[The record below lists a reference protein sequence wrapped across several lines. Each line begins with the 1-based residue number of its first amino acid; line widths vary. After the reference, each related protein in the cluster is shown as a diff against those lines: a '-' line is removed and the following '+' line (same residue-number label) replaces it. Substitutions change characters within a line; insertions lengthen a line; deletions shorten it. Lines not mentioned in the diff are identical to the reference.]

1 MLRTDPNFRYGK
13 QLAVS
18 VVRRRSVV
26 QVIRRNVRKA
36 SSALAKVWTVLTRRA
51 ESLWDGALWHRGMW
65 KRTARHQSFALTYLV
80 AQLVGR
86 LNIPP
91 SDSLAPATSILPMA
105 GTQASAIGKYRI
117 IELVGE
123 GAMGVV
129 YKAQDSV
136 LDRTVAIK
144 VMNDSIARQ
153 EDLRKRFLHE
163 AQAAGSLQHPNVVCI
178 YDLGEVEGHLFIAM
192 EFVHGVDLE
201 HLIEV
206 AEPLSLQARLDIII
220 DVLTGLAFAHKRGII
235 HRDIKPANIRIG
247 EDGRA
252 KIMDFGVAHLASSS
266 MTSTGS
272 ILGTPTYMAPEQITE
287 GKTSP
292 ATDIFAV
299 GGVLYQILTLMKPF
313 EGPTLQN
320 LFFKIITENPR
331 PISELMPGLP
341 SDLNRIVQKALAKE
355 PGDRY
360 SSALEMAN
368 DLTAVRSKLSGPSYP
383 ASVSLSA
390 TVAGAVEQS
399 RKISQRRTRTLTYAG
414 GGAVAVVA
422 LVAIAWIRSPHSSSA
437 SAATTANRAQVV
449 TENQPQ
455 VALPVPL
462 QVAPPATAS
471 PTVSAPTNKARPV
484 PSEHAPVRQEKN
496 SASARDAYSRG
507 AAKAAPAQVRPRLV
521 VAPPPG
527 IEPPVADAGPR
538 QDVVSSPPVVTAKLA
553 ATPTTQET
561 GAPPAAPPVASAPTT
576 ADIAPAVEAFARAI
590 ESRDMGTLR
599 RDYPGLTAGQQR
611 NFEDFFQG
619 IRSINVT
626 FRVANV
632 EGSGGSAD
640 ARLEGSYAF
649 VTTAGITERKPVSFA
664 VTLRHDGKGWRLV
677 ALR

>member
-1 MLRTDPNFRYGK
+1 MADP
-13 QLAVS
+13 
-18 VVRRRSVV
+18 
-26 QVIRRNVRKA
+26 
-36 SSALAKVWTVLTRRA
+36 
-51 ESLWDGALWHRGMW
+51 H
-65 KRTARHQSFALTYLV
+65 
-80 AQLVGR
+80 
-86 LNIPP
+86 
-91 SDSLAPATSILPMA
+91 
-105 GTQASAIGKYRI
+105 ASAIGKYRI

-136 LDRTVAIK
+136 LDRIVAIK

-163 AQAAGSLQHPNVVCI
+163 AQAAGSLSHPNVVCI

-201 HLIEV
+201 RLIEL
-206 AEPLSLQARLDIII
+206 AEPLTLQARLDIII

-313 EGPTLQN
+313 DGPTLQN

-331 PISELMPGLP
+331 PITDLMPGLP
-341 SDLNRIVQKALAKE
+341 PGLDRIVQKALAKE
-355 PGDRY
+355 PADRY
-360 SSALEMAN
+360 ATALDMAN

-390 TVAGAVEQS
+390 SVAGAVEMS
-399 RKISQRRTRTLTYAG
+399 RKSSQRRTRRLAFAG
-414 GGAVAVVA
+414 GGAIAAAA
-422 LVAIAWIRSPHSSSA
+422 LFAIAWRQFPHPSSA
-437 SAATTANRAQVV
+437 SVAANENRPSVV
-449 TENQPQ
+449 VQASPQ
-455 VALPVPL
+455 VAAAETPL
-462 QVAPPATAS
+462 TAPNTSAQKVQSPPPPAQ
-471 PTVSAPTNKARPV
+471 APVTQEKTSDNGRDARTRAAAKPAPQQV
-484 PSEHAPVRQEKN
+484 PSRT
-496 SASARDAYSRG
+496 SAQTQSRI
-507 AAKAAPAQVRPRLV
+507 V
-521 VAPPPG
+521 VTPPPVTQG
-527 IEPPVADAGPR
+527 QATNPITR
-538 QDVVSSPPVVTAKLA
+538 QDPVSSPPVVIARPVA
-553 ATPTTQET
+553 
-561 GAPPAAPPVASAPTT
+561 APPAQETTAPVAAPQPASAPT
-576 ADIAPAVEAFARAI
+576 AGDIGPAVEAFARAI
-590 ESRDMGTLR
+590 ESRDVGTMR

-611 NFEDFFQG
+611 NFEDFFQSL
-619 IRSINVT
+619 RSLNVT

-632 EGSGGSAD
+632 EGSGALAD
-640 ARLEGSYAF
+640 ARLDGSYAF
-649 VTTAGITERKPVSFA
+649 VTTTGITEHKPVSFA
-664 VTLRHDGKGWRLV
+664 VTLRREGNGWRLV
-677 ALR
+677 AMR

>member
-1 MLRTDPNFRYGK
+1 M
-13 QLAVS
+13 AE
-18 VVRRRSVV
+18 
-26 QVIRRNVRKA
+26 
-36 SSALAKVWTVLTRRA
+36 AKIA
-51 ESLWDGALWHRGMW
+51 D
-65 KRTARHQSFALTYLV
+65 
-80 AQLVGR
+80 
-86 LNIPP
+86 
-91 SDSLAPATSILPMA
+91 
-105 GTQASAIGKYRI
+105 IGKYHI

-144 VMNDSIARQ
+144 VMNESIARQ

-201 HLIEV
+201 RLIELG
-206 AEPLSLQARLDIII
+206 EPLSLQARLDIVI
-220 DVLTGLAFAHKRGII
+220 DVLTGLAFAHKRGIV

-299 GGVLYQILTLMKPF
+299 GGVLYQVLTLMKPF
-313 EGPTLQN
+313 DGPTLQN

-331 PISELMPGLP
+331 PVSELMPGLP
-341 SDLNRIVQKALAKE
+341 PALDRIVQKALAKE
-355 PGDRY
+355 PSDRY
-360 SSALEMAN
+360 ATALEMAN

-390 TVAGAVEQS
+390 SVAGAVEQS
-399 RKISQRRTRTLTYAG
+399 RKTSRRRTRTIAYAG
-414 GGAVAVVA
+414 GGALALAA
-422 LVAIAWIRSPHSSSA
+422 LVAIAWIRFPRPGPPPVAAAENQAATVTPSAQQPPTAGATLTTASA
-437 SAATTANRAQVV
+437 STNSVQS
-449 TENQPQ
+449 
-455 VALPVPL
+455 LPSR
-462 QVAPPATAS
+462 Q
-471 PTVSAPTNKARPV
+471 
-484 PSEHAPVRQEKN
+484 APVKQEKTPVTV
-496 SASARDAYSRG
+496 RDTRVRG
-507 AAKAAPAQVRPRLV
+507 AAKSAPAQAQTRIV
-521 VAPPPG
+521 VAPPQV
-527 IEPPVADAGPR
+527 IQSPVTNPSTR
-538 QDVVSSPPVVTAKLA
+538 QDAVASPLPVVAAKLVA
-553 ATPTTQET
+553 QPPPQET
-561 GAPPAAPPVASAPTT
+561 TAPPVASPPTA

-590 ESRDMGTLR
+590 ESRDVAAMR
-599 RDYPGLTAGQQR
+599 RDYPGLTGGQQR

-619 IRSINVT
+619 IRSLNVT

-632 EGSGGSAD
+632 EGSASSAD
-640 ARLEGSYAF
+640 ARLEGNYAF

-664 VTLRHDGKGWRLV
+664 VTLRHEGSGWHLV
-677 ALR
+677 SLR